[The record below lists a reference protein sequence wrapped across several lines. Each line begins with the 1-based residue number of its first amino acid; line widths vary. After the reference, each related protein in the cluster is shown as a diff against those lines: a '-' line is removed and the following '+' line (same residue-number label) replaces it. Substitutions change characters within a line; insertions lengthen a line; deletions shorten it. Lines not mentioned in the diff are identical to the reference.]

1 MSTVVQTVYK
11 PQIIAATVGM
21 IADEA
26 SADVMTR
33 ICETSAGIGF
43 GLAVCLGTLSDKGAV
58 LGGTTTG
65 AFLGVSVRDV
75 TLDRLPID
83 PLAADQSLIAAD
95 TYGQYSNMAVLT
107 RGNIWVTCYGGGSA
121 GVKSG
126 DPLGYD
132 TNGHFTNSA
141 ATQGTFSFGSTT
153 FTQNPAVGDTLVVN
167 GDTWT
172 WASAITSGLQLLVG
186 ATLGDSIRMAATTLE
201 ASTSTNTTVMQYSY
215 FPYSPAGAP
224 EGSGANTLQYANET
238 VGTGVF
244 TITSSTTGATVTAM
258 TAGVALSVA
267 VVGGY
272 WKTHAIAG
280 QIAKISL
287 GIQR

>member
-11 PQIIAATVGM
+11 PQILPAVVGM

-26 SADVMTR
+26 SAEVMTR

-43 GLAVCLGTLSDKGAV
+43 GLAVTLGTLSDKGAL
-58 LGGTTTG
+58 LGGTSAG
-65 AFLGVSVRDV
+65 AFLGVSVRDI

-83 PLAADQSLIAAD
+83 PLAADGTLTSAD
-95 TYGQYSNMAVLT
+95 TYPQYANMAVLT
-107 RGNIWVTCYGGGSA
+107 RGNIWVLCYGGGAA

-132 TNGHFTNSA
+132 TNGHFTN
-141 ATQGTFSFGSTT
+141 GTTGGTYSFGSTT
-153 FTQNPAVGDTLVVN
+153 FAAQPAVNDTLVVN

-172 WASAITSGLQLLVG
+172 WVSALTTGLQLLLG
-186 ATLGDSIRMAATTLE
+186 PTLGDSIRMAVATLE
-201 ASTSTNTTVMQYSY
+201 ASGSTNTTVMQYKAY
-215 FPYSPAGAP
+215 PPSPAGAA
-224 EGSGANTLQYANET
+224 EGSGSNTIQYANET

-244 TITSSTTGATVTAM
+244 TVTSSTAGATVTAM
-258 TAGVALSVA
+258 TAGVGASIA

-272 WKTHAIAG
+272 WKTAAIAG
-280 QIAKISL
+280 QVAKISL